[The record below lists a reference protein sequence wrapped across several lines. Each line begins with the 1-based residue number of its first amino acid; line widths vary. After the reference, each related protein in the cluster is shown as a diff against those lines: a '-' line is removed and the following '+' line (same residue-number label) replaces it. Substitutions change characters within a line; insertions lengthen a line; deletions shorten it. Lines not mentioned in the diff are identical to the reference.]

1 MDWGCGTVRDCLLGK
16 CEALASVPSIVGRRG
31 TKQRGR
37 MESILQVKAQG
48 ERKSSKQEGLHLDG
62 LGGKIQLRSPAEVLQ
77 VGVHMESGGLW
88 CQAHCL

>member
-16 CEALASVPSIVGRRG
+16 YEALASVPSIVGRRG
-31 TKQRGR
+31 TKQGGR